1 MPLNLAGAD
10 SREDV
15 QSANDQI
22 GINFFFK
29 EMSDVM
35 QTKKDA
41 ISFLDFVI
49 QSFLINLQ
57 SFTRYLRLTLVFM

>member
-10 SREDV
+10 FREDV

-22 GINFFFK
+22 GINFLFK